1 MINLDEAETGFQYV
15 MQAYKIGGSFID
27 LITILGLLALGI
39 TIWKVVEIVGNKNV
53 NMRLLELVKMSGL
66 LSVAFGF
73 LSQIVGIVRA
83 LEAIKAAAD
92 ISPEIVMNGAI
103 VSFYAP
109 IWGVIVFIFSMLFYY
124 VLKVVIKARMTE
136 NT

>member
-1 MINLDEAETGFQYV
+1 MIDLDKADTGFQYV
-15 MQAYKIGGSFID
+15 MQAYRLGGSFMH

-39 TIWKVVEIVGNKNV
+39 TLWKVVEIVGKRNV
-53 NMRLLELVKMSGL
+53 NTRLLNLVKMSGL
-66 LSVAFGF
+66 LAVALGF

-83 LEAIKAAAD
+83 LEAIKVAAD

-109 IWGVIVFIFSMLFYY
+109 IWGFIVFIFSMMFYY
-124 VLKVVIKARMTE
+124 VLQVVIKARKP
-136 NT
+136 